1 MDLVIGLDVAKG
13 KTQVGVAQVLQF
25 YKKAQYRQELQH
37 GNLKK
42 GCLYGEELCAPTLQV
57 EQSK

>member
-1 MDLVIGLDVAKG
+1 MDPLIGLDVAKG
-13 KTQVGVAQVLQF
+13 KIQVGVAQGFKF

-42 GCLYGEELCAPTLQV
+42 GCLYGEELCAPTL
-57 EQSK
+57 